1 MTGLELAAEKKL
13 ARAPISMPRL
23 LLSFEGFAVIAAAI
37 ALYAMQGFNGWVF
50 ALLLLVPD
58 ISMAAYLVN
67 PRVGALI
74 YNLVHFYGWPVLL
87 GVLSLF
93 FGWAV
98 ILQLALIWLAH
109 IGMDRLFGYGYK
121 YPTEFKDT
129 HLGRI

>member
-1 MTGLELAAEKKL
+1 MELAAEKKL
-13 ARAPISMPRL
+13 VRESISVPRL
-23 LLSFEGFAVIAAAI
+23 LLSLEGLAVLAAAV

-58 ISMAAYLVN
+58 VVMVAYLTS
-67 PRVGALI
+67 PQVGALV

-87 GVLSLF
+87 AVLSLA
-93 FGWAV
+93 FGWA
-98 ILQLALIWLAH
+98 IGLQLALIWLAH

-129 HLGRI
+129 HLGRV

>member
-1 MTGLELAAEKKL
+1 MELAAEKKL
-13 ARAPISMPRL
+13 VRESISVPRL
-23 LLSFEGFAVIAAAI
+23 LLSLEGLAVLAAAV

-58 ISMAAYLVN
+58 VAMVAYLTN
-67 PRVGALI
+67 PQVGALV

-87 GVLSLF
+87 AVLSLA
-93 FGWAV
+93 FGWA
-98 ILQLALIWLAH
+98 IGLQLALIWLAH

-129 HLGRI
+129 HLGRV